1 MKILLLEYFCSRTK
15 DKKQKENF
23 YNEGIKILA
32 SAVSSFLKN
41 SEIRV
46 KGIIHSSFKNS
57 FLAELNSI
65 SEFNIENDLKY
76 KHYYNSH
83 SKLNSKL
90 DNLDLIINN
99 RTFKN
104 IKNYYDYLSE
114 MDLSDC
120 EAFLI
125 IAPEK
130 DNILA
135 EITKIMEVKGLH
147 NLGSSSQTVKKAANK
162 WLLHKNLSDKFCNSN
177 VIKTPQTKLLTTQK
191 IKAFFSKNNYADRYR
206 FFSKL
211 IPAVIKENYSAG
223 SELDIV
229 RNENEL
235 KYLLRKNLAADSE
248 KTYLIQK
255 IVDGIPGSI
264 SAAADKD
271 NALILS
277 INKQFI
283 NKNNFQ
289 YQGGEI
295 NYPFEN
301 IKILKEV
308 LVKIKEIYPGLNGYF
323 GIDFIYNDGKYYI
336 LEINPRLTS
345 SIIGI
350 SRLFNFS
357 EYIIS
362 AEHDTFKKMKQA
374 LENNNKKRLKFFLE

>member
-1 MKILLLEYFCSRTK
+1 MKILLLEYFCSRAK

-23 YNEGIKILA
+23 YNEGIKIFA

-41 SEIRV
+41 PEIRV
-46 KGIIHSSFKNS
+46 KGIIHSSFKNA

-65 SEFNIENDLKY
+65 SEFDTEGVLNSKY
-76 KHYYNSH
+76 DHNSN

-99 RTFKN
+99 KTLKN
-104 IKNYYDYLSE
+104 IINYYGYLSE
-114 MDLSDC
+114 IDLSDC
-120 EAFLI
+120 EGFLI

-135 EITKIMEVKGLH
+135 KITKIMENKGLI
-147 NLGSSSQTVKKAANK
+147 NLGSSSKTIKKAANK
-162 WLLHKNLSDKFCNSN
+162 WLLHKNLSDKFSN
-177 VIKTPQTKLLTTQK
+177 TKEIKTPQSKLLTTQIMK
-191 IKAFFSKNNYADRYR
+191 DLLSINNSDERNNFFSK
-206 FFSKL
+206 F
-211 IPAVIKENYSAG
+211 IPAVIKETYSAG

-235 KYLLRKNLAADSE
+235 KYFLRNNFNTAAE

-255 IVDGIPGSI
+255 IIDGIPGSI

-277 INKQFI
+277 INKQYI
-283 NKNNFQ
+283 DKNNFQ
-289 YQGGEI
+289 YHGGEI
-295 NYPFEN
+295 NYPFKNTE
-301 IKILKEV
+301 ILQQ
-308 LVKIKEIYPGLNGYF
+308 LVAKIKVIYPGLNGYF
-323 GIDFIYNDGKYYI
+323 GIDFIYSQGEYFL

-350 SRLFNFS
+350 TELFNIT

-362 AEHDTFKKMKQA
+362 ANNNTLEKIEHP
-374 LENNNKKRLKFFLE
+374 LENNYKRLKFFLE